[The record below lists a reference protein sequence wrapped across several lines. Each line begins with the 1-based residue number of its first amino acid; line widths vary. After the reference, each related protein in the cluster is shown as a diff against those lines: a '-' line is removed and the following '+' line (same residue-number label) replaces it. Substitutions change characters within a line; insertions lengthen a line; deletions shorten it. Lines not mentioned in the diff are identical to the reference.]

1 MLLTEQKVRKVIR
14 HTIRQ
19 NNYRINERFYS
30 DLNKNLMQEGV
41 ISVIKDFSKKHGVG
55 IIRSLALIAALGAL
69 APSSQT
75 SQFDTAIRKTAS
87 QMLQR
92 SEDFRGDN
100 NIDNMAS
107 VQDIADGKM
116 NSKEAL
122 ALLRSI
128 KNENEAEGL
137 VDAAAN
143 LGTEI
148 DETITDVLEPGSFGD
163 IVATAIDT
171 NSSFEDAQL
180 KVDLENL

>member
-69 APSSQT
+69 APNSGSP
-75 SQFDTAIRKTAS
+75 QFDNAVQNAAEK
-87 QMLQR
+87 MLDNSR
-92 SEDFRGDN
+92 FRGD
-100 NIDNMAS
+100 DGLHNMAS

-137 VDAAAN
+137 IDAAAN

-148 DETITDVLEPGSFGD
+148 DETIADVLEPGSFGD